1 MELKTSTDPKIVKMF
16 RRLEKFLDQEGL
28 ATLGRSV
35 DFMNAETGRVFAV
48 FLSPDSRRE
57 LTKERDALLDQ
68 LTAANVTLEILEDDN
83 ALLAL
88 IDAQNNVLM
97 GRATTGDEVSEFDP
111 YAAMGEIL
119 GGDDFDL
126 PPDEDP
132 DMTVVLKRS
141 EWEIVVAPFY
151 EPVKASPLNKVRAQ
165 LGGLRAGWS
174 FAPVKIA
181 EDSPGVFITEQEYE
195 ELINLRV
202 KRARDKETITGLNA
216 TVKENK
222 KGAETLQRQ
231 RDSYLAQLLEEKAR
245 FENLVNDL
253 FYGNKITLNEARI
266 FNGDV
271 AIPGGDAYY
280 NDATRDH
287 APRHAFTSDAIRDSD
302 FFGYKPEDFR

>member
-1 MELKTSTDPKIVKMF
+1 MELKVSTDPKIVKMF

-28 ATLGRSV
+28 EGTESIS
-35 DFMNAETGRVFAV
+35 MQNAETGRVFAV
-48 FLSPDSRRE
+48 LLRPENWDKLFKLNLE
-57 LTKERDALLDQ
+57 LAQELDRAQ
-68 LTAANVTLEILEDDN
+68 EAIDILEDDN

-88 IDAQNNVLM
+88 IDAQNDVLM
-97 GRATTGDEVSEFDP
+97 GRSEPEPTEDSKFFDP
-111 YAAMGEIL
+111 QWFVGVEDDLDFPPAETAEGKAA
-119 GGDDFDL
+119 
-126 PPDEDP
+126 
-132 DMTVVLKRS
+132 
-141 EWEIVVAPFY
+141 
-151 EPVKASPLNKVRAQ
+151 
-165 LGGLRAGWS
+165 
-174 FAPVKIA
+174 
-181 EDSPGVFITEQEYE
+181 GVFITEQEYE

-231 RDSYLAQLLEEKAR
+231 RDSYLAQLLEEKDR

-253 FYGNKITLNEARI
+253 FYENKITLNESRL
-266 FNGDV
+266 FNGGI